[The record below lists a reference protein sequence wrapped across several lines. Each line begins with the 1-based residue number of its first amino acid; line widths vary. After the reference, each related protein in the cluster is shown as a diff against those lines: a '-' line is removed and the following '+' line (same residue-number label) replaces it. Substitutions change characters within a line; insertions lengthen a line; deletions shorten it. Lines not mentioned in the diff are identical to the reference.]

1 MHFKKTLIPEY
12 IFFLVTLAFVIF
24 VRYRFSDMA
33 MERDEGE
40 YAYSAAQI
48 LRGGFPYLDF
58 YNMKLP
64 GVYYFYAMV
73 FFFFGKSI
81 QVIRLC
87 VLALTIINCFLIKKI
102 NEHWFNE
109 RAGWLAA
116 GIYLLVCVGT
126 RTQGLVS
133 NSEHFVLFFYL
144 LTLFSLT
151 RKTYFMAGLWAALCI
166 MMKQQ
171 GVILLGF
178 AFLYFC
184 FEVYKNRKESPIFKA
199 FYKPFLR
206 ISGGFLIPFLVFL
219 FFIFKEKAFS
229 AFKFFA
235 VDYARHYVGEK
246 KATPFSFEF
255 LIFVANQNEWFW
267 KEAILAGL
275 IALSYLFFKKK
286 TQFSTPYHPVILVL
300 LGLFSYM
307 AVLPGWYYRPHYFL
321 YIHPA
326 IAMLSGYFLA
336 WFYSICKD
344 KALKMV
350 YILLLSVSVS
360 TSIYDQFPE
369 IGKYKNGEFINLLY
383 GFDSFNEIKEI
394 GRILKSNSNPDDKIG
409 QVANEPQLNFYAD
422 LSAASGYL
430 YNYPFY
436 EKQPFSTRML
446 EQFFKEMETNK
457 PRWYV
462 KNLNNEKWFNDN
474 KQRMIDWTNQ
484 FEKSYSLR
492 GVVYHKN
499 FWEKRIEWN
508 VFKVDENHKSE
519 AAMLI
524 FERGDSLSLKPLI
537 LLEK

>member
-1 MHFKKTLIPEY
+1 MHFKKALIPEY
-12 IFFLVTLAFVIF
+12 IFFLFIFTFVVF
-24 VRYRFSDMA
+24 VRFRFSDMA

-64 GVYYFYAMV
+64 GVYYFYATV

-81 QVIRLC
+81 QAIRLC
-87 VLALTIINCFLIKKI
+87 VLALNIVNCFLIKQI
-102 NEHWFNE
+102 NSHWFDE

-116 GIYLLVCVGT
+116 GVYLLAAVGT

-133 NSEHFVLFFYL
+133 NSEHFVLFFFL

-151 RKTYFMAGLWAALCI
+151 RRAYFMAGLWAALCV

-184 FEVYKNRKESPIFKA
+184 FDVYKNRKDSTIFKT
-199 FYKPFLR
+199 YSKQFLR
-206 ISGGFLIPFLVFL
+206 ILSGFLLPFLLFL
-219 FFIFKEKAFS
+219 FFIIKKKAFH
-229 AFKFFA
+229 AFMFFA
-235 VDYARHYVGEK
+235 VDYALYYVGEK
-246 KATPFSFEF
+246 KATPFNFEF
-255 LIFVANQNEWFW
+255 LIFVGNQNEWFW
-267 KEAILAGL
+267 KEAVFAGL
-275 IALSYLFFKKK
+275 IALSYLFFKQKK
-286 TQFSTPYHPVILVL
+286 QFSTPFQPIML
-300 LGLFSYM
+300 LLMGSFSYM

-326 IAMLSGYFLA
+326 MAMLTGYFLA

-344 KALKMV
+344 NALKMV
-350 YILLLSVSVS
+350 YILLLMVSVGS
-360 TSIYDQFPE
+360 AIYDQFTE

-383 GFDSFNEIKEI
+383 GYDSFNEIREI
-394 GRILKSNSNPDDKIG
+394 GKVLKLNSLPDDKIG

-422 LSAASGYL
+422 LKAASGYL

-436 EKQPFSTRML
+436 EKQPFSIRML
-446 EQFFKEMETNK
+446 EQFFKEMEANK

-484 FEKSYSLR
+484 FEKAYILR

-508 VFKVDENHKSE
+508 VSQIDSLKKPE

-524 FERGDSLSLKPLI
+524 FERGDSLTLKPLI
-537 LLEK
+537 LSEK

>member
-12 IFFLVTLAFVIF
+12 IFFLVILSFVVF

-40 YAYSAAQI
+40 YAYAAAQI
-48 LRGGFPYLDF
+48 LRGSFPYLDF

-64 GVYYFYAMV
+64 GVYYCYATI

-81 QVIRLC
+81 QVIRFC
-87 VLALTIINCFLIKKI
+87 VLGINIFNCFLIKKI
-102 NEHWFNE
+102 NQHWFDE
-109 RAGWLAA
+109 RSGWLAA
-116 GIYLLVCVGT
+116 GVYLLAAVGT

-133 NSEHFVLFFYL
+133 NSEHFVLFFFL

-151 RKTYFMAGLWAALCI
+151 RKSYFMAGLLAALCI

-178 AFLYFC
+178 AFVYFC
-184 FEVYKNRKESPIFKA
+184 LESYKNRKESSIFEA
-199 FYKPFLR
+199 FLKPFLSAV
-206 ISGGFLIPFLVFL
+206 IGFSLPFFVFL
-219 FFIFKEKAFS
+219 FFIFKHKAFS
-229 AFKFFA
+229 AFKLFA

-255 LIFVANQNEWFW
+255 LIFVANQNDWFW

-275 IALSYLFFKKK
+275 IALSYLFFKKNNP
-286 TQFSTPYHPVILVL
+286 FVTPFQPAILVL
-300 LGLFSYM
+300 FALFSYVS
-307 AVLPGWYYRPHYFL
+307 VLPGWYYRPHYFL
-321 YIHPA
+321 YIHPSM
-326 IAMLSGYFLA
+326 AMLTGYFLA

-344 KALKMV
+344 NALKMV
-350 YILLLSVSVS
+350 YILLLSVSVG

-383 GFDSFNEIKEI
+383 GFDSFNELRDI
-394 GRILKSNSNPDDKIG
+394 GRVLQSNSNPDDRIG

-422 LSAASGYL
+422 LKSASGYL

-436 EKQPFSTRML
+436 EKQPYATQML
-446 EQFFKEMETNK
+446 EQFFREMDSNK

-484 FEKSYSLR
+484 FEKAYILR

-508 VFKVDENHKSE
+508 VSQVDEAHKSE
-519 AAMLI
+519 AAMII
-524 FERGDSLSLKPLI
+524 FERGDSLSVKPLM